1 MGKEKYINILI
12 VGYGG
17 KSAKSLR
24 ISKRLLKFSLGAFI
38 IGLGSLTAFAI
49 YSYTENQKLRKE
61 VAYLSEERTKLS
73 KLLSEERKRNDY
85 LEQFKLKVEE
95 LEAKLL
101 TIDKFL
107 RKKGIRSVPKSV
119 GGVSSRIDP
128 LDIDYVTF
136 LQKEAVK
143 FQKYLSR
150 LPLGPPV
157 WGRLTSKYGYRRDP
171 FSGKYEF
178 HDGVDIMAP
187 WGTPVRATAEG
198 KVVFAGRWGGYGKTV
213 IIKHAY
219 GFKTL
224 YAHMSKIKVKR
235 GQWVKSGQII
245 GYVGSSGKSTGP
257 HVHYEVWRY
266 SKKQNPIKY
275 MYVRW

>member
-24 ISKRLLKFSLGAFI
+24 INKRLLKFSLGAFI

>member
-24 ISKRLLKFSLGAFI
+24 INKRLLKLSLGAFV
-38 IGLGSLTAFAI
+38 IGLGSLTTFAV

-73 KLLSEERKRNDY
+73 RLLSEERKRNDY

-101 TIDKFL
+101 TIDNFL
-107 RKKGIRSVPKSV
+107 RKKGIRRVPKSV
-119 GGVSSRIDP
+119 GGVSSKIDP

-150 LPLGPPV
+150 IPLGPPV
-157 WGRLTSKYGYRRDP
+157 WGKLTSKYGYRIDP

-245 GYVGSSGKSTGP
+245 GYVGSTGKSTGP